1 MKKGALSILDAKFH
15 GTAVADRPECKS
27 FEEFLLKHA
36 RVPIGGG
43 EYGPFTFEGREAL
56 LEIVRLIDMIHSQGL
71 TDCALAIAGGAQ
83 FGKSTLELYYL
94 AYATSQRWLNVG
106 LYLPDGDLVQG
117 MVDTKLRPDVL
128 DQVGWLADMV
138 TVGKAVNKS
147 GKAANRKGAF
157 MVTDGRRKA
166 SGMVLGLGKVPT
178 SFSFDVTLEDEKDD
192 IPEKNARFIKG
203 RRTASKM
210 RFSMVIGT
218 QRVHGRG
225 MEKKWKDGSQGVVTL
240 AGLNPE
246 ESFPGIIRCQMGME
260 PRSTDPKLTWAGDF
274 RHDADPGRTVAT
286 HNPDQIYYFADPVTG
301 DPLDRCKPVWVHRRP
316 EKTKE
321 REWSFRI
328 AQLGIGAIGLSQIV
342 GQFQLAVANPDEM
355 IVFRCDVLALPQST
369 TQALSPEIIKRAQNV
384 EPFEM
389 RLSLQA
395 GRGGYAGLDMG
406 DRCWFYV
413 RERESEQLKRAIY
426 VAQIALGDV
435 VQRSVGLY
443 HQLQLSCMGIDQRP
457 DAAPSRDIALELNGL
472 AHLTNWPK
480 VPKGKDD
487 FLSFESGLRWNAG
500 ISKWQGLR
508 CFVVRFDLTKVG
520 SGIEHGFDVFE
531 QGGHT
536 KFVPLIRCN
545 RQDAIDRV
553 VREFLTPQEGV
564 TEYFNGRPR
573 ELPAMLL
580 PSGNGNKIIE
590 RLEEQLVLG
599 SEREKLD
606 DGTKGDYLKAC
617 ENHFLLAD
625 AYSALAEG
633 EGLHGIVAPF
643 VYQSVPITR
652 GGVRDRHLDRRRIS

>member
-1 MKKGALSILDAKFH
+1 MKTALDKLDERIH
-15 GTAVADRPECKS
+15 GNVVANRPERKT
-27 FEEFLLKHA
+27 FKEFLLKDA

-43 EYGPFTFEGREAL
+43 EYGPFTFKGREAL
-56 LEIVRLIDMIHSQGL
+56 EEIVDLIDFIHSQGL

-106 LYLPDGDLVQG
+106 LYLPDNDLVQG
-117 MVDTKLRPDVL
+117 MVDTKLRPDVI
-128 DQVGWLADMV
+128 DQVDWLADMV
-138 TVGKAVNKS
+138 TIGKAVNKS

-166 SGMVLGLGKVPT
+166 NGMVLGLGKVPT

-192 IPEKNARFIKG
+192 IPEKNARYIKG

-225 MEKKWKDGSQGVVTL
+225 MEKKFKDGSQAIVTL
-240 AGLNPE
+240 DGINPE
-246 ESFPGIIRCQMGME
+246 ESFPQIIRCQMGME
-260 PRSTDPKLTWAGDF
+260 PSVDDPKLTWAGDF
-274 RHDADPGRTVAT
+274 RHDTNPGVTVTT
-286 HNPDQIYYFADPVTG
+286 HNPDQIYYFANPTTG
-301 DPLDRCKPVWVHRRP
+301 EFLDRYKPVWLHRRP
-316 EKTKE
+316 EKIKE
-321 REWSFRI
+321 REWSFRL
-328 AQLGIGAIGLSQIV
+328 AQLDIPAIGLSQIV

-355 IVFRCDVLALPQST
+355 IVFRCDVLGLPQST
-369 TQALSPEIIKRAQNV
+369 TQALSPSIIKRAQDV
-384 EPFEM
+384 EPYDM
-389 RLSLQA
+389 RLNLMPDRS
-395 GRGGYAGLDMG
+395 GYAGLDMG
-406 DRCWFYV
+406 DRCWFYT
-413 RERESEQLKRAIY
+413 RERESEQKKRAIY
-426 VAQIALGDV
+426 VAQIPLGDV
-435 VQRSVGLY
+435 VQRAVGLF
-443 HQLQLSCMGIDQRP
+443 HQMKLGCMGIDQRP

-480 VPKGKDD
+480 VPKGKED
-487 FLSFESGLRWNAG
+487 FLSFESGLRWNAELG
-500 ISKWQGLR
+500 KWQGLK
-508 CFVVRFDLTKVG
+508 CFVVRFDKNQVG

-553 VREFLTPQEGV
+553 VREFLTPSEGV
-564 TEYFNGRPR
+564 TEYYAGRPR

-580 PSGNGNKIIE
+580 PMTGTNKIVE
-590 RLEEQLVLG
+590 RLAEQLVLG

-625 AYSALAEG
+625 AYSALAES

-643 VYQSVPITR
+643 KYRSVNVTR
-652 GGVRDRHLDRRRIS
+652 GQVRDKHLGKRRVA